1 MRKAIKD
8 QAVKLA
14 AAIRETD
21 KREIEYRIGS
31 FGLELADG
39 GRPPA
44 HMLRRIQQ
52 LSIQSETVCQWAE
65 TSGARRDCKLVRSA
79 RDGAY
84 YLGEYRWLDNNGLRY
99 DVVYYQAPKR
109 LEPQIRSLQK
119 QAMAQELG
127 VFSTASANGSD
138 SGGGSCSPCAPA
150 ASFTE
155 GRDAWRLSYLT
166 SRRRGRTP
174 VAIPA
179 PAAFS
184 RLLSPL
190 PNHGAGALPQFR
202 PSPSF
207 PLFGGEIR

>member
-8 QAVKLA
+8 QAAKLA
-14 AAIRETD
+14 AAIRETG

-39 GRPPA
+39 SRPPA
-44 HMLRRIQQ
+44 NMLQRIQQ

-99 DVVYYQAPKR
+99 DVVYCQAPKH
-109 LEPQIRSLQK
+109 LEPRIRSLQK
-119 QAMAQELG
+119 AMAHGLG
-127 VFSTASANGSD
+127 GEH
-138 SGGGSCSPCAPA
+138 GCSPCAPA

-155 GRDAWRLSYLT
+155 GRDA
-166 SRRRGRTP
+166 
-174 VAIPA
+174 
-179 PAAFS
+179 
-184 RLLSPL
+184 
-190 PNHGAGALPQFR
+190 
-202 PSPSF
+202 
-207 PLFGGEIR
+207 

>member
-8 QAVKLA
+8 QAAKLA

-21 KREIEYRIGS
+21 NREIEYRIGS

-39 GRPPA
+39 SRPPA

-65 TSGARRDCKLVRSA
+65 ANGARRDCKLVYSA
-79 RDGAY
+79 PDGAY

-99 DVVYYQAPKR
+99 DVVYYQVPKH

-119 QAMAQELG
+119 AMAQELG
-127 VFSTASANGSD
+127 VCSQVSANGSD
-138 SGGGSCSPCAPA
+138 SGGGGCSPCAPA

-155 GRDAWRLSYLT
+155 ASDA
-166 SRRRGRTP
+166 
-174 VAIPA
+174 
-179 PAAFS
+179 
-184 RLLSPL
+184 
-190 PNHGAGALPQFR
+190 
-202 PSPSF
+202 
-207 PLFGGEIR
+207 